1 MQKSQTIQHLVF
13 ERCKIPMDRPFR
25 TDLAAEQRELTPDA
39 GSLRGV
45 RAASEQRSG
54 FEVNTV
60 EILDAEGEKAL
71 CKPVGKYVTLGL
83 EPLIGRAS
91 DAFEDAAALLAELIR
106 ELLPADGGKGT
117 LVAGLGNDEMTPDA
131 VGPLAVN
138 AVIATRHLKHG
149 MPDDFAAFS
158 TVSAVKPGVLGST
171 GIESA
176 ELLRSACRAAD
187 PARLIA
193 VDALASASLERLCRT
208 VQLTDAGIVP
218 GSGVG
223 NDRAA
228 VNAASLGLPVLA
240 IGVPTVVDA
249 AAFSDSPD
257 AAGMFVTPR
266 DIDSSVRDVAK
277 LIGYSINL
285 AMHEGLTVA
294 DIDMLKS

>member
-1 MQKSQTIQHLVF
+1 MY
-13 ERCKIPMDRPFR
+13 RRFR
-25 TDLAAEQRELTPDA
+25 TDLAAEQRELTVGA
-39 GSLRGV
+39 GELKGV
-45 RAASEQRSG
+45 RAETQQRGG
-54 FEVNTV
+54 FDVTTV
-60 EILDAEGEKAL
+60 EILDEEGARSL
-71 CKPVGKYVTLGL
+71 CKPIGKYITLGL
-83 EPLIGRAS
+83 EPLMCRTS
-91 DAFEDAAALLAELIR
+91 EAFEDAAELLAELIR
-106 ELLPADGGKGT
+106 GLLPADSGKGT

-138 AVIATRHLKHG
+138 SVIAT
-149 MPDDFAAFS
+149 
-158 TVSAVKPGVLGST
+158 GVLGTT

-228 VNAASLGLPVLA
+228 VNQKSLGLPVLA

-249 AAFSDSPD
+249 SAFSDSPD

-266 DIDSSVRDVAK
+266 DVDASVRDVAK
-277 LIGYSINL
+277 LIGYGINL
-285 AMHEGLTVA
+285 ALHDGLTVA

>member
-1 MQKSQTIQHLVF
+1 MYRH
-13 ERCKIPMDRPFR
+13 FR
-25 TDLAAEQRELTPDA
+25 TDLAAEQRELTA
-39 GSLRGV
+39 GAGELKGV
-45 RAASEQRSG
+45 RADTQTRGG
-54 FEVNTV
+54 FDITTV

-71 CKPVGKYVTLGL
+71 CKPIGKYVTLGL
-83 EPLIGRAS
+83 EPLMCRTS
-91 DAFEDAAALLAELIR
+91 EAFEDAAELLAELIR
-106 ELLPADGGKGT
+106 SLLPSDDGKGT

-131 VGPLAVN
+131 VGPLTVN
-138 AVIATRHLKHG
+138 SVIATRHLKRG
-149 MPDDFAAFS
+149 MPEDFAAFT
-158 TVSAVKPGVLGST
+158 TVSAVKPGVLGAT

-193 VDALASASLERLCRT
+193 VDALASASLDRLCRT
-208 VQLTDAGIVP
+208 VQLTNAGIVP

-228 VNAASLGLPVLA
+228 VNQKSLGLPVLA

-257 AAGMFVTPR
+257 AVGMFVTPR
-266 DIDSSVRDVAK
+266 DIDASVRDVAK
-277 LIGYSINL
+277 LIGYGINL
-285 AMHEGLTVA
+285 ALHDGLTVA

>member
-1 MQKSQTIQHLVF
+1 MY
-13 ERCKIPMDRPFR
+13 RRFR
-25 TDLAAEQRELTPDA
+25 TDLAAEQRELTA
-39 GSLRGV
+39 GAGELKDV
-45 RAASEQRSG
+45 RAETQQRGG
-54 FEVNTV
+54 FDITTV
-60 EILDAEGEKAL
+60 EILDEEGARSL
-71 CKPVGKYVTLGL
+71 CKPIGKYVTLGL
-83 EPLIGRAS
+83 EPLMCRTSEAY
-91 DAFEDAAALLAELIR
+91 ADAAGLRAELR
-106 ELLPADGGKGT
+106 RALLPADSGKGT

-138 AVIATRHLKHG
+138 SVIATRHLKRG
-149 MPDDFAAFS
+149 MPEDFAGFT
-158 TVSAVKPGVLGST
+158 TVSAVKPGVLGAT

-228 VNAASLGLPVLA
+228 VNQKSLGLPVLA

-249 AAFSDSPD
+249 SAFSDSPD

-266 DIDSSVRDVAK
+266 DIDASVRDVAK
-277 LIGYSINL
+277 LIGYGINL
-285 AMHEGLTVA
+285 ALHDGLTVA

>member
-1 MQKSQTIQHLVF
+1 M
-13 ERCKIPMDRPFR
+13 R
-25 TDLAAEQRELTPDA
+25 TPP
-39 GSLRGV
+39 GCWPSSY
-45 RAASEQRSG
+45 AASS
-54 FEVNTV
+54 
-60 EILDAEGEKAL
+60 
-71 CKPVGKYVTLGL
+71 P
-83 EPLIGRAS
+83 P
-91 DAFEDAAALLAELIR
+91 
-106 ELLPADGGKGT
+106 KGT

-138 AVIATRHLKHG
+138 SVIATRHLKRG
-149 MPDDFAAFS
+149 MPEDFAGFT
-158 TVSAVKPGVLGST
+158 TVSAVKPGVLGAT

-228 VNAASLGLPVLA
+228 VSQKSLGLPVLA

-249 AAFSDSPD
+249 SAFSDSPD

-266 DIDSSVRDVAK
+266 DIDASVRDVAK
-277 LIGYSINL
+277 LIGYGINL
-285 AMHEGLTVA
+285 ALHDGLTVA

>member
-1 MQKSQTIQHLVF
+1 
-13 ERCKIPMDRPFR
+13 MDRHFR
-25 TDLAAEQRELTPDA
+25 TDLANEQRLHTRDP
-39 GSLRGV
+39 GSLSGV
-45 RAASEQRSG
+45 KASETSRRG
-54 FEVNTV
+54 FAVSTV
-60 EILDAEGEKAL
+60 EILDDEGAKAL
-71 CKPVGKYVTLGL
+71 CKPIGKYVTLGL
-83 EPLIGRAS
+83 EPLMGRAS
-91 DAFEDAAALLAELIR
+91 DAFEDAASLLAELIR
-106 ELLPADGGKGT
+106 ELLPEGTDKGT

-138 AVIATRHLKHG
+138 SVIATRHLKRG
-149 MPDDFAAFS
+149 MPEDFAGFS
-158 TVSAVKPGVLGST
+158 TVSAVKPGVLGAT

-187 PARLIA
+187 PSRLIV

-228 VNAASLGLPVLA
+228 VNAESLGLPVLA

-249 AAFSDSPD
+249 SAFSDLPD
-257 AAGMFVTPR
+257 ARGMFVTPR

-277 LIGYSINL
+277 LIGYGINL
-285 AMHEGLTVA
+285 ALHEGLTVV

>member
-1 MQKSQTIQHLVF
+1 MY
-13 ERCKIPMDRPFR
+13 RRFR
-25 TDLAAEQRELTPDA
+25 TDLAAEQRELTVGA
-39 GSLRGV
+39 GELKGV
-45 RAASEQRSG
+45 RAETQQRGG
-54 FEVNTV
+54 FDVTTV
-60 EILDAEGEKAL
+60 EILDEEGARSL
-71 CKPVGKYVTLGL
+71 CKPIGKYITLGL
-83 EPLIGRAS
+83 EPLMCRTS
-91 DAFEDAAALLAELIR
+91 EAFEDAAELLAELIR
-106 ELLPADGGKGT
+106 GLLPADSGKGT

-138 AVIATRHLKHG
+138 SV
-149 MPDDFAAFS
+149 FAGFT
-158 TVSAVKPGVLGST
+158 TVSAVKPGVLGTT

-228 VNAASLGLPVLA
+228 VNQKSLGLPVLA

-249 AAFSDSPD
+249 SAFSDSPD

-266 DIDSSVRDVAK
+266 DIDASVRDVAK
-277 LIGYSINL
+277 LIGYGINL
-285 AMHEGLTVA
+285 ALHDGLTVA

>member
-1 MQKSQTIQHLVF
+1 MY
-13 ERCKIPMDRPFR
+13 RRFR
-25 TDLAAEQRELTPDA
+25 TDLAAEQRELTA
-39 GSLRGV
+39 GAGELKDV
-45 RAASEQRSG
+45 RAETQQRGG
-54 FEVNTV
+54 FDITTV
-60 EILDAEGEKAL
+60 EILDEEGARSL
-71 CKPVGKYVTLGL
+71 CKPIGKYVTLGL
-83 EPLIGRAS
+83 DPLMCRTS
-91 DAFEDAAALLAELIR
+91 EAFEDAAGLLAELIR
-106 ELLPADGGKGT
+106 GLLPADSGKGT

-138 AVIATRHLKHG
+138 SVIATRHLKRG
-149 MPDDFAAFS
+149 MPEDFAGFT
-158 TVSAVKPGVLGST
+158 TVSAVKPGVLGAT

-228 VNAASLGLPVLA
+228 VNQKSLGLPVLA

-249 AAFSDSPD
+249 SAFSDSPD

-266 DIDSSVRDVAK
+266 DIDASVRDVAK
-277 LIGYSINL
+277 LIGYGINL
-285 AMHEGLTVA
+285 ALHDGLTVA

>member
-1 MQKSQTIQHLVF
+1 MY
-13 ERCKIPMDRPFR
+13 RRFR
-25 TDLAAEQRELTPDA
+25 TDLAAEQRELTA
-39 GSLRGV
+39 GAGELKDV
-45 RAASEQRSG
+45 RAETQQRGG
-54 FEVNTV
+54 FDITTV
-60 EILDAEGEKAL
+60 EILDEEGARSL
-71 CKPVGKYVTLGL
+71 CKPIGKYVTLGL
-83 EPLIGRAS
+83 EPLMCRTS
-91 DAFEDAAALLAELIR
+91 EAFEDAAGLLAELIR
-106 ELLPADGGKGT
+106 GLLPADSGKGT

-138 AVIATRHLKHG
+138 SVIATRHLKRG
-149 MPDDFAAFS
+149 MPEDFAAFT
-158 TVSAVKPGVLGST
+158 TVSAVKPGVLGAT

-228 VNAASLGLPVLA
+228 VNQKSLGLPVLA

-249 AAFSDSPD
+249 SAFSDSPD

-266 DIDSSVRDVAK
+266 DIDASVRDVAK
-277 LIGYSINL
+277 LIGYGINL
-285 AMHEGLTVA
+285 ALHDGLTVA

>member
-1 MQKSQTIQHLVF
+1 
-13 ERCKIPMDRPFR
+13 MDRPFR

-138 AVIATRHLKHG
+138 AVIATRHLKRG

-285 AMHEGLTVA
+285 ALHEGLTVA

>member
-1 MQKSQTIQHLVF
+1 MYRH
-13 ERCKIPMDRPFR
+13 FR
-25 TDLAAEQRELTPDA
+25 TDLAAEQRELTA
-39 GSLRGV
+39 GAGELKGV
-45 RAASEQRSG
+45 RANTQTRGG
-54 FEVNTV
+54 FDITTV
-60 EILDAEGEKAL
+60 EILDADGEKAL
-71 CKPVGKYVTLGL
+71 CKPIGKYVTLGL
-83 EPLIGRAS
+83 EPLMCRTS
-91 DAFEDAAALLAELIR
+91 EAFEDAAELLAELIR
-106 ELLPADGGKGT
+106 SLLPSDDGKGT

-138 AVIATRHLKHG
+138 SVIATRHLKRG
-149 MPDDFAAFS
+149 MPEDFAAFT
-158 TVSAVKPGVLGST
+158 TVSAVKPGVLGAT

-193 VDALASASLERLCRT
+193 VDALASASLDRLCRT
-208 VQLTDAGIVP
+208 VQLTNAGIVP

-223 NDRAA
+223 NNRAA
-228 VNAASLGLPVLA
+228 VNQKSLGLPVLA

-266 DIDSSVRDVAK
+266 DIDASVRDVAK
-277 LIGYSINL
+277 LIGYGINL
-285 AMHEGLTVA
+285 ALHDGLTVA

>member
-1 MQKSQTIQHLVF
+1 MYRH
-13 ERCKIPMDRPFR
+13 FR
-25 TDLAAEQRELTPDA
+25 TDLAAEQRELTA
-39 GSLRGV
+39 GAGELKGV
-45 RAASEQRSG
+45 RADTQTRGG
-54 FEVNTV
+54 FDITTV

-71 CKPVGKYVTLGL
+71 CKPIGKYVTLGL
-83 EPLIGRAS
+83 EPLMCRTS
-91 DAFEDAAALLAELIR
+91 EAFEDAAELLAELIR
-106 ELLPADGGKGT
+106 SLLSSDDGKGT

-138 AVIATRHLKHG
+138 SVIATRHLKRG
-149 MPDDFAAFS
+149 MPEDFAAFT
-158 TVSAVKPGVLGST
+158 TVSAVKPGVLGAT

-193 VDALASASLERLCRT
+193 VDALASASLDRLCRT
-208 VQLTDAGIVP
+208 VQLTNAGIVP

-228 VNAASLGLPVLA
+228 VNQKSLGLPVLA

-257 AAGMFVTPR
+257 AVGMFVTPR
-266 DIDSSVRDVAK
+266 DIDASVRDVAK
-277 LIGYSINL
+277 LIGYGINL
-285 AMHEGLTVA
+285 ALHDGLTVA

>member
-1 MQKSQTIQHLVF
+1 MYRH
-13 ERCKIPMDRPFR
+13 FR
-25 TDLAAEQRELTPDA
+25 TDLAAEQRELTA
-39 GSLRGV
+39 GAGELKGV
-45 RAASEQRSG
+45 RANTQTRGG
-54 FEVNTV
+54 FDITTV

-71 CKPVGKYVTLGL
+71 CKPIGKYVTLGL
-83 EPLIGRAS
+83 EPLMCRTS
-91 DAFEDAAALLAELIR
+91 EAFEDAAELLAELIR
-106 ELLPADGGKGT
+106 SLLPSDDGKGT

-138 AVIATRHLKHG
+138 SVIATRHLKRG
-149 MPDDFAAFS
+149 MPEDFAAFT
-158 TVSAVKPGVLGST
+158 TVSAVKPGVLGAT

-193 VDALASASLERLCRT
+193 VDALASASLDRLCRT
-208 VQLTDAGIVP
+208 VQLTNAGIVP

-228 VNAASLGLPVLA
+228 VNQKSLGLPVLA

-257 AAGMFVTPR
+257 ADGMFVTPR
-266 DIDSSVRDVAK
+266 DIDASVRDVAK
-277 LIGYSINL
+277 LIGYGINL
-285 AMHEGLTVA
+285 ALHDGLTVA

>member
-1 MQKSQTIQHLVF
+1 MY
-13 ERCKIPMDRPFR
+13 RRFR
-25 TDLAAEQRELTPDA
+25 TDLAAEQRELTA
-39 GSLRGV
+39 GAGELKDV
-45 RAASEQRSG
+45 RAETQQRGG
-54 FEVNTV
+54 FDITTV
-60 EILDAEGEKAL
+60 EILDEEGARSL
-71 CKPVGKYVTLGL
+71 CKPIGKYVTLGL
-83 EPLIGRAS
+83 EPLMCRTS
-91 DAFEDAAALLAELIR
+91 EAFEDAAGLLAELIR
-106 ELLPADGGKGT
+106 GLLPADSGKGT

-138 AVIATRHLKHG
+138 SVIATRHLKRG
-149 MPDDFAAFS
+149 MPEDFAGFT
-158 TVSAVKPGVLGST
+158 TVSAVKPGVLGAT

-228 VNAASLGLPVLA
+228 VNQKSLGLPVLA

-249 AAFSDSPD
+249 SAFSDSPD

-266 DIDSSVRDVAK
+266 DIDASVRDVAK
-277 LIGYSINL
+277 LIGYGINL
-285 AMHEGLTVA
+285 ALHEGLTVA

>member
-1 MQKSQTIQHLVF
+1 MYRH
-13 ERCKIPMDRPFR
+13 FR
-25 TDLAAEQRELTPDA
+25 TDLAAEQRELTA
-39 GSLRGV
+39 GAGELKGV
-45 RAASEQRSG
+45 RANTQTRGG
-54 FEVNTV
+54 FDITTV

-71 CKPVGKYVTLGL
+71 CKPIGKYVTLGL
-83 EPLIGRAS
+83 EPLMCRTS
-91 DAFEDAAALLAELIR
+91 EAFEDAAELLAELIR
-106 ELLPADGGKGT
+106 SLLPSDDGKGT

-131 VGPLAVN
+131 LGPLAVN
-138 AVIATRHLKHG
+138 SVIATRHLKRG
-149 MPDDFAAFS
+149 MPEDFAAFT
-158 TVSAVKPGVLGST
+158 TVSAVKPGVLGAT

-193 VDALASASLERLCRT
+193 VDALASASLDRLCRT
-208 VQLTDAGIVP
+208 VQLTNAGIVP

-228 VNAASLGLPVLA
+228 VNQKSLGLPVLA

-257 AAGMFVTPR
+257 ADGMFVTPR
-266 DIDSSVRDVAK
+266 DIDASVRDVAK
-277 LIGYSINL
+277 LIGYGINL
-285 AMHEGLTVA
+285 ALHDGLTVA

>member
-1 MQKSQTIQHLVF
+1 
-13 ERCKIPMDRPFR
+13 MDRPFR

-71 CKPVGKYVTLGL
+71 CKPAGKYVTLGL

-138 AVIATRHLKHG
+138 AVIATRHLKRG
-149 MPDDFAAFS
+149 MPEDFAAFS

-285 AMHEGLTVA
+285 ALHEGLTVA

>member
-1 MQKSQTIQHLVF
+1 MYRH
-13 ERCKIPMDRPFR
+13 FR
-25 TDLAAEQRELTPDA
+25 TDLAAEQRELTA
-39 GSLRGV
+39 GAGKLRGV
-45 RAASEQRSG
+45 RSTTESREG
-54 FEVNTV
+54 FDITTV

-71 CKPVGKYVTLGL
+71 CKPIGKYVTLGL
-83 EPLIGRAS
+83 EPLMCRTS
-91 DAFEDAAALLAELIR
+91 EAFEDAAQLLAELIR
-106 ELLPADGGKGT
+106 GLMPSDDGKGT

-138 AVIATRHLKHG
+138 AVIATRHLKRG
-149 MPDDFAAFS
+149 MPEDFAAFT
-158 TVSAVKPGVLGST
+158 TVSAVKPGVLGAT

-228 VNAASLGLPVLA
+228 VNQKSLGLPVLA

-249 AAFSDSPD
+249 SAFSDSPD

-266 DIDSSVRDVAK
+266 DIDASVRDVAK
-277 LIGYSINL
+277 LIGYGINL
-285 AMHEGLTVA
+285 ALHDGLTVA

>member
-1 MQKSQTIQHLVF
+1 MYRH
-13 ERCKIPMDRPFR
+13 FR
-25 TDLAAEQRELTPDA
+25 TDLAAEQRELTA
-39 GSLRGV
+39 GAGELKGV
-45 RAASEQRSG
+45 RANTQTRGG
-54 FEVNTV
+54 FDITTV

-71 CKPVGKYVTLGL
+71 CKPIGKYVTLGL
-83 EPLIGRAS
+83 EPLMCRTS
-91 DAFEDAAALLAELIR
+91 EAFEDAAELLAELIR
-106 ELLPADGGKGT
+106 SLLPSDDGKGT

-138 AVIATRHLKHG
+138 SVIATRHLKRG
-149 MPDDFAAFS
+149 MPEDFAAFT
-158 TVSAVKPGVLGST
+158 TVSAVKPGVLGAT

-193 VDALASASLERLCRT
+193 VDALASASLDRLCRT
-208 VQLTDAGIVP
+208 VQLTNAGIVP

-228 VNAASLGLPVLA
+228 VNQKSLGLPVLA

-266 DIDSSVRDVAK
+266 DIDASVRDVAK
-277 LIGYSINL
+277 LIGYGINL
-285 AMHEGLTVA
+285 ALHDGLTVA

>member
-1 MQKSQTIQHLVF
+1 MYRH
-13 ERCKIPMDRPFR
+13 FR
-25 TDLAAEQRELTPDA
+25 TDLAAEQRELTA
-39 GSLRGV
+39 GAGELKGV
-45 RAASEQRSG
+45 RADTQTRGG
-54 FEVNTV
+54 FDITTV

-71 CKPVGKYVTLGL
+71 CKPIGKYVTLGL
-83 EPLIGRAS
+83 EPLMCRTS
-91 DAFEDAAALLAELIR
+91 EAFEDAAELLAELIR
-106 ELLPADGGKGT
+106 SLLPSDDGKGT

-138 AVIATRHLKHG
+138 SVIATRHLKRG
-149 MPDDFAAFS
+149 MPEDFAAFT
-158 TVSAVKPGVLGST
+158 TVSAVKPGVLGAT

-193 VDALASASLERLCRT
+193 VDALASASLDRLCRT
-208 VQLTDAGIVP
+208 VQLTNAGIVP

-228 VNAASLGLPVLA
+228 VNQKSLGLPVLA

-257 AAGMFVTPR
+257 AVGMFVTPR
-266 DIDSSVRDVAK
+266 DIDASVRDVAK
-277 LIGYSINL
+277 LIGYGINL
-285 AMHEGLTVA
+285 ALHDGLTVA

>member
-1 MQKSQTIQHLVF
+1 MY
-13 ERCKIPMDRPFR
+13 RRFR
-25 TDLAAEQRELTPDA
+25 TDLAAEQRELTA
-39 GSLRGV
+39 GAGELKGV
-45 RAASEQRSG
+45 RAETQQRGG
-54 FEVNTV
+54 FDITTV
-60 EILDAEGEKAL
+60 EILDEEGARSL
-71 CKPVGKYVTLGL
+71 CKPIGKYVTLSL
-83 EPLIGRAS
+83 EPLMCRTS
-91 DAFEDAAALLAELIR
+91 EAFEDAAGLLAELIR
-106 ELLPADGGKGT
+106 GLLPADSGKGT

-138 AVIATRHLKHG
+138 SVIATRHLKRG
-149 MPDDFAAFS
+149 MPEDFAGFT
-158 TVSAVKPGVLGST
+158 TVSAVKPGVLGAT

-228 VNAASLGLPVLA
+228 VNQKSLGLPVLA

-249 AAFSDSPD
+249 SAFSDSPD

-266 DIDSSVRDVAK
+266 DIDASVRDVAK
-277 LIGYSINL
+277 LIGYGINL
-285 AMHEGLTVA
+285 ALHDGLTVA

>member
-1 MQKSQTIQHLVF
+1 MFK
-13 ERCKIPMDRPFR
+13 RCSITMDRHFR
-25 TDLAAEQRELTPDA
+25 TDLAAEQRELTP
-39 GSLRGV
+39 GSGRLEGV
-45 RAASEQRSG
+45 RASSETRDG
-54 FEVNTV
+54 FEVTTV
-60 EILDAEGEKAL
+60 EILDERGENTL
-71 CKPVGKYVTLGL
+71 CKPAGKYVTLGL

-91 DAFEDAAALLAELIR
+91 DAFEDAASLLAELIR
-106 ELLPADGGKGT
+106 ELLPGDSGKGT

-138 AVIATRHLKHG
+138 SVIATRHLKRG
-149 MPDDFAAFS
+149 MPEDFAGFS
-158 TVSAVKPGVLGST
+158 TVSAVKPGVLGAT

-176 ELLRSACRAAD
+176 ELLRSACKAAD
-187 PARLIA
+187 PSRLIA

-228 VNAASLGLPVLA
+228 VNTKSLGLPVLA

-249 AAFSDSPD
+249 SAFSDSPD

-277 LIGYSINL
+277 LIGYGINL
-285 AMHEGLTVA
+285 ALHEGLTVA

>member
-1 MQKSQTIQHLVF
+1 MY
-13 ERCKIPMDRPFR
+13 RRFR
-25 TDLAAEQRELTPDA
+25 TDLAAEQRELTA
-39 GSLRGV
+39 GAGELKGV
-45 RAASEQRSG
+45 RAETQQRGG
-54 FEVNTV
+54 FDITTV
-60 EILDAEGEKAL
+60 EILDEEGARSL
-71 CKPVGKYVTLGL
+71 CKPIGKYVTLGL
-83 EPLIGRAS
+83 EPLMCRTS
-91 DAFEDAAALLAELIR
+91 EAFEDAAGLLAELIR
-106 ELLPADGGKGT
+106 GLLPADSGKGT

-138 AVIATRHLKHG
+138 SVIATRHLKRG
-149 MPDDFAAFS
+149 MPEDFAGFT
-158 TVSAVKPGVLGST
+158 TVSAVKPGVLGAT

-228 VNAASLGLPVLA
+228 VSQKSLGLPVLA

-249 AAFSDSPD
+249 SAFSDSPD

-266 DIDSSVRDVAK
+266 DIDASVRDVAK
-277 LIGYSINL
+277 LIGYGINL
-285 AMHEGLTVA
+285 ALHDGLTVA

>member
-1 MQKSQTIQHLVF
+1 MYRH
-13 ERCKIPMDRPFR
+13 FR
-25 TDLAAEQRELTPDA
+25 TDLAAEQRELTA
-39 GSLRGV
+39 GAGELRGV
-45 RAASEQRSG
+45 RSTTESREG
-54 FEVNTV
+54 FDITTV

-71 CKPVGKYVTLGL
+71 CKPIGKYVTLGL
-83 EPLIGRAS
+83 EPLMCRTS
-91 DAFEDAAALLAELIR
+91 EAFEDAAQLLAELIR
-106 ELLPADGGKGT
+106 DLLPSDDGKGT

-138 AVIATRHLKHG
+138 AVIATRHLKRG
-149 MPDDFAAFS
+149 MPEDFAAFT
-158 TVSAVKPGVLGST
+158 TVSAVKPGVLGTT

-187 PARLIA
+187 PSRLIA

-208 VQLTDAGIVP
+208 VQLTNAGIVP

-228 VNAASLGLPVLA
+228 VNQKSLGLPVLA

-249 AAFSDSPD
+249 SAFSDSPD

-266 DIDSSVRDVAK
+266 DIDASVRDVAK
-277 LIGYSINL
+277 LIGYGINL
-285 AMHEGLTVA
+285 ALHDGLTVA

>member
-1 MQKSQTIQHLVF
+1 
-13 ERCKIPMDRPFR
+13 MDRPFR

-138 AVIATRHLKHG
+138 AVIATRHLKRG
-149 MPDDFAAFS
+149 MPEDFAAFS

-228 VNAASLGLPVLA
+228 VNAVSLGLPVLA

-285 AMHEGLTVA
+285 ALHEGLTVA

>member
-1 MQKSQTIQHLVF
+1 MY
-13 ERCKIPMDRPFR
+13 RRFR
-25 TDLAAEQRELTPDA
+25 TDLAAEQRELTA
-39 GSLRGV
+39 GAGELKGV
-45 RAASEQRSG
+45 RAETQQRGG
-54 FEVNTV
+54 FDVTTV
-60 EILDAEGEKAL
+60 EILDEEGARSL
-71 CKPVGKYVTLGL
+71 CKPIGKYITLGL
-83 EPLIGRAS
+83 EPLMCRTS
-91 DAFEDAAALLAELIR
+91 EAFEDASGLLAELIR
-106 ELLPADGGKGT
+106 GLLPADSGKGT

-138 AVIATRHLKHG
+138 SVIATRHLKRG
-149 MPDDFAAFS
+149 MPEDFAGFT
-158 TVSAVKPGVLGST
+158 TVSTVKPGVLGAT

-228 VNAASLGLPVLA
+228 VNQKSLGLPVLA

-249 AAFSDSPD
+249 SAFSDSSD

-266 DIDSSVRDVAK
+266 DIDASVRDVAK
-277 LIGYSINL
+277 LIGYGINL
-285 AMHEGLTVA
+285 ALHDGLTVA

>member
-1 MQKSQTIQHLVF
+1 
-13 ERCKIPMDRPFR
+13 MDRPFR

-138 AVIATRHLKHG
+138 AVIATRHLKRG
-149 MPDDFAAFS
+149 MPEDFAAFS

-228 VNAASLGLPVLA
+228 VNAASLRLPVLA

-285 AMHEGLTVA
+285 ALHEGLTVA

>member
-1 MQKSQTIQHLVF
+1 
-13 ERCKIPMDRPFR
+13 MDRPFR

-39 GSLRGV
+39 GRLSGV
-45 RAASEQRSG
+45 RADSASRRG
-54 FEVNTV
+54 FSVCTV
-60 EILDAEGEKAL
+60 EILDEQGEQTL
-71 CKPVGKYVTLGL
+71 CKPKGKYVTLDL

-91 DAFEDAAALLAELIR
+91 DAFEDAASLLAELIR
-106 ELLPADGGKGT
+106 ELLPPGAENGT
-117 LVAGLGNDEMTPDA
+117 LVAGLGNDAMTPDA

-138 AVIATRHLKHG
+138 SVIATRHLKRG
-149 MPDDFAAFS
+149 MPEDFAGFS

-176 ELLRSACRAAD
+176 ELLRSACVAAK
-187 PARLIA
+187 PSRLIA

-228 VNAASLGLPVLA
+228 VNSSSLGLPVLA

-249 AAFSDSPD
+249 SAFTDSPD

-277 LIGYSINL
+277 LIGYGINL
-285 AMHEGLTVA
+285 ALHEGLTVA

>member
-1 MQKSQTIQHLVF
+1 MYRH
-13 ERCKIPMDRPFR
+13 FR
-25 TDLAAEQRELTPDA
+25 TDLAAEQRELTA
-39 GSLRGV
+39 GAGELKGV
-45 RAASEQRSG
+45 RADTQTRGG
-54 FEVNTV
+54 FDITTV
-60 EILDAEGEKAL
+60 EILDADGEKAL
-71 CKPVGKYVTLGL
+71 CKPIGKYVTLGL
-83 EPLIGRAS
+83 EPLMCRTS
-91 DAFEDAAALLAELIR
+91 EAFEDAAELLAELIR
-106 ELLPADGGKGT
+106 SLLPSDDGKGT

-138 AVIATRHLKHG
+138 SVIATRHLKRG
-149 MPDDFAAFS
+149 MPEDFAAFT
-158 TVSAVKPGVLGST
+158 TVSAVKPGVLGAT

-193 VDALASASLERLCRT
+193 VDALASASLDRLCRT
-208 VQLTDAGIVP
+208 VQLTNAGIVP

-228 VNAASLGLPVLA
+228 VNQKSLGLPVLA

-266 DIDSSVRDVAK
+266 DIDASVRDVAK
-277 LIGYSINL
+277 LIGYGINL
-285 AMHEGLTVA
+285 ALHDGLTVA

>member
-1 MQKSQTIQHLVF
+1 MY
-13 ERCKIPMDRPFR
+13 RRFR
-25 TDLAAEQRELTPDA
+25 TDLAAEQRELTA
-39 GSLRGV
+39 GAGELKGV
-45 RAASEQRSG
+45 RAESQQRGG
-54 FEVNTV
+54 FDVTTV
-60 EILDAEGEKAL
+60 EILDEEGARSL
-71 CKPVGKYVTLGL
+71 CKPIGKYVTLGL
-83 EPLIGRAS
+83 EPLMCRTS
-91 DAFEDAAALLAELIR
+91 EAFEDAAELLAELIR
-106 ELLPADGGKGT
+106 GLLPADSGKGT

-138 AVIATRHLKHG
+138 SVIATRHLKRG
-149 MPDDFAAFS
+149 MPEDFAAFT
-158 TVSAVKPGVLGST
+158 TVSAVKPGVLGAT

-228 VNAASLGLPVLA
+228 VNQMSLGLPVLA

-249 AAFSDSPD
+249 SAFSDSPD

-266 DIDSSVRDVAK
+266 DIDASVRDVAK
-277 LIGYSINL
+277 LIGYGINL
-285 AMHEGLTVA
+285 ALHDGLTVA

>member
-1 MQKSQTIQHLVF
+1 
-13 ERCKIPMDRPFR
+13 MDRPFR

-45 RAASEQRSG
+45 RADSEQRSG

-138 AVIATRHLKHG
+138 AVIATRHLKRG
-149 MPDDFAAFS
+149 MPEDFAAFS

-285 AMHEGLTVA
+285 ALHEGLTVA

>member
-1 MQKSQTIQHLVF
+1 MYRH
-13 ERCKIPMDRPFR
+13 FR
-25 TDLAAEQRELTPDA
+25 TDLAAEQRELTA
-39 GSLRGV
+39 GAGELKGV
-45 RAASEQRSG
+45 RANTQTRGG
-54 FEVNTV
+54 FDITTV
-60 EILDAEGEKAL
+60 EILDADGEKAL
-71 CKPVGKYVTLGL
+71 CKPIGKYVTLGL
-83 EPLIGRAS
+83 EPLMCRTS
-91 DAFEDAAALLAELIR
+91 EAFEDAAELLAELIR
-106 ELLPADGGKGT
+106 SLLPSDDGKGT

-138 AVIATRHLKHG
+138 SVIATRHLKRG
-149 MPDDFAAFS
+149 MPEDFAAFT
-158 TVSAVKPGVLGST
+158 TVSAVKPGVLGAT

-193 VDALASASLERLCRT
+193 VDALASASLDRLCRT
-208 VQLTDAGIVP
+208 VQLTNAGIVP

-228 VNAASLGLPVLA
+228 VNQKSLGLPVLA

-257 AAGMFVTPR
+257 AVGMFVTPR
-266 DIDSSVRDVAK
+266 DIDASVRDVAK
-277 LIGYSINL
+277 LIGYGINL
-285 AMHEGLTVA
+285 ALHDGLTVA